1 MQLLQAASVVAG
13 RKSHNC
19 SFSSIKNLVDLS
31 MTWFSARFYF
41 NGTAV
46 KLKCNGSYCCSFSC
60 CCCCCCRCR
69 CCCCSCLL
77 LLLLLPLS
85 LLLLSLSLLL
95 LLLLSLMMKNETKK
109 TTATFSLVRR
119 GRYFW
124 TFRCGQVKNLRAW
137 FFDGGSLFCDE
148 WTNKHSIEKYIF

>member
-1 MQLLQAASVVAG
+1 MKIESCNLYKLPRLSQTE
-13 RKSHNC
+13 KSHNC

-60 CCCCCCRCR
+60 CCCRCR
-69 CCCCSCLL
+69 YWCCSCLL
-77 LLLLLPLS
+77 LLLLLWLS
-85 LLLLSLSLLL
+85 FLLLSLSL

-109 TTATFSLVRR
+109 DNSDFFSCSTWPLFLDLSLWS
-119 GRYFW
+119 G
-124 TFRCGQVKNLRAW
+124 KNLRAW
-137 FFDGGSLFCDE
+137 FF
-148 WTNKHSIEKYIF
+148 